1 MAKKAVNWSM
11 IITLIIG
18 IVLVVVLGV
27 VVWYVLKVKAEDT
40 GNKYS
45 ACLLYEEHSPDKV
58 SSDRGGKAE
67 LIRQLQDP
75 NFKILQKQKLNYN
88 DFTTD
93 DFNLIRACESNMVY
107 KANQT
112 AINSFQGLSTPIVFN
127 SVADLE
133 SELKNNYDLDFTS
146 LVNSTTG
153 DKIAFANN
161 TLDFFNKLNNLYGNK
176 MLKSILYNLETG
188 SMVDPQVV
196 AVTKFGGWSSY
207 GVYQCMVL
215 GPRAADVNLARQ
227 QYDIGYWSTKM
238 DINTLV
244 HEMGHAVSNYS
255 LTYASDRQYFNKNL
269 GGIPTCQSLNDGN
282 PTRVRIYN
290 ESPNDYLVR
299 YLGQRAGIGNG
310 YPLQQKLAAWSFVQS
325 GYGREGSDTGGNGEL
340 FAEAFA
346 QWLLTPDNQKGLNW
360 QVLNDFYTNG
370 LKQEYA
376 L

>member
-18 IVLVVVLGV
+18 IVLALLLGV
-27 VVWYVLKVKAEDT
+27 IAWYVLKVKAEDI

-45 ACLLYEEHSPDKV
+45 ACILYEDHSPDKV
-58 SSDRGGKAE
+58 SSDRGQKAE
-67 LIRQLQDP
+67 LIRQLQNP

-107 KANQT
+107 KASQA
-112 AINSFQGLSTPIVFN
+112 AINAFHDLSTPIVFN
-127 SVADLE
+127 SVDD
-133 SELKNNYDLDFTS
+133 LKNKLKNTYDLDFTS

-176 MLKSILYNLETG
+176 MLKSILYNLEIG
-188 SMVDPQVV
+188 SMVKRQIL
-196 AVTKFGGWSSY
+196 AITRFGGWSSY
-207 GVYQCMVL
+207 GVYQCIVL

-255 LTYASDRQYFNKNL
+255 WIYPSDRQYFNKNL
-269 GGIPTCQSLNDGN
+269 RGIPNCQSLNRGKT
-282 PTRVRIYN
+282 TRVRFYN
-290 ESPNDYLVR
+290 KNPDDYLVR

-310 YPLQQKLAAWSFVQS
+310 YPLQQKLAAWSFIQS
-325 GYGREGSDTGGNGEL
+325 GYGREGSDTDENGEL

-346 QWLLTPDNQKGLNW
+346 QWLLTPDSQKGLNW
-360 QVLNDFYTNG
+360 QVLNDFYTNA

>member
-27 VVWYVLKVKAEDT
+27 VVWYVLKVKTEDT

-58 SSDRGGKAE
+58 SSDRGQKAE

-93 DFNLIRACESNMVY
+93 DFNLIKACESNMVY
-107 KANQT
+107 KASQT
-112 AINSFQGLSTPIVFN
+112 AINTFQDLSVPIVFN
-127 SVADLE
+127 SVSDLE
-133 SELKNNYDLDFTS
+133 RELKNNYDLDFTS

-244 HEMGHAVSNYS
+244 HEMGHALSNYS
-255 LTYASDRQYFNKNL
+255 WTYASDRQYFNKNL
-269 GGIPTCQSLNDGN
+269 GGIPTCQSLNYGK

-325 GYGREGSDTGGNGEL
+325 GYGRGGSDTGGNGEL

-360 QVLNDFYTNG
+360 QVLNDFYTNA